1 MATEL
6 GKAYVQIIPSA
17 QGISGKLQS
26 IINPEASSAGASGGQ
41 ALGGKLVSA
50 VKGLIAAAGIGKAFG
65 AALKQ
70 GGELEQSIGGIE
82 TLFKGSSDKVRQYA
96 RESFKTVGVSANEY
110 MQNVTSFSASLLQ
123 SLGGDTNKAADV
135 ANTAMVDMG
144 DNANKM
150 GTSMRDIQNAYQ
162 GFAKQNYT
170 MLDNLKLGYGG
181 TKGEMQ
187 RLLADATKLTGV
199 KYDLSNLSDV
209 YLAVHAIQENL
220 GITGTTAKEA
230 SETLEG
236 SFNSMKAAFTDL
248 MGNIALGERVK
259 ESMQNLAQTISVF
272 VFQNFIPMIGTILQS
287 LPIAIATF
295 FTTMVPILI
304 TEGGKLIQ
312 SLATGMTTGI
322 PMVVQK
328 MLELSQ
334 NLLTWVQQEL
344 PQMLNHGVQM
354 ITQFATGIG
363 SGNGETLAK
372 IGEIIS
378 NIFTAFMDA
387 MPQIVIAGATILV
400 KLAVGLL
407 EKLPHLIETIGNILV
422 RMIERLSQGS
432 PEFNGKGI
440 QLILELIKGIVDTIP
455 KVVEAIL
462 KVIVALVTEL
472 VKSAPEFAKRGIE
485 FLQQMYTGL
494 YEAIPIVLEGI
505 GALIAAIFDTLGP
518 VAGRLAQ
525 KGVEFMRSIAEG
537 ISGAVNHVLNAI
549 SRAISDAVNSITSWG
564 DHFYNAGFN
573 LLVGL
578 ANGISGALGDVIN
591 SVQNSCSDIY
601 NSVLGYFGIRSP
613 SRLFAEIG
621 GYLDAGLAK
630 GIEGNLRPVNQ
641 AIETLKDAATM
652 DDLRIGATVD
662 PAIKRGVQDAAAT
675 SAQPAY
681 ITLSIGGKAFKAFV
695 EDITAVQDAA
705 VDLQMAY

>member
-26 IINPEASSAGASGGQ
+26 IINPEASSAGALGGKM
-41 ALGGKLVSA
+41 LGGKLVSIL
-50 VKGLIAAAGIGKAFG
+50 KGIIAAAGIGKFFASS
-65 AALKQ
+65 LRQ

-82 TLFKGSSDKVRQYA
+82 TLFKGSAGRVRQYA
-96 RESFKTVGVSANEY
+96 SEAFKTVGVSANEY

-123 SLGGDTNKAADV
+123 SLGGDTDKAAKV

-181 TKGEMQ
+181 TKSEMQ

-199 KYDLSNLSDV
+199 KYDISNLSDV
-209 YLAVHAIQENL
+209 YEAIHAIQQNL

-230 SETLEG
+230 SETLQG
-236 SFNSMKAAFTDL
+236 SFNAMKAAYTDL
-248 MGNIALGERVK
+248 MGNIALGESVK
-259 ESMQNLAQTISVF
+259 QSMQNLAQTISVF

-287 LPIAIATF
+287 LPTAIASF
-295 FTTMVPILI
+295 FTTMAPIVI
-304 TEGGKLIQ
+304 TEGSKLIQ
-312 SLATGMTTGI
+312 SLVTGISTGI

-334 NLLTWVQQEL
+334 ALLLWVQQEL
-344 PQMLNHGVQM
+344 PQMLDHGVQM
-354 ITQFATGIG
+354 ITQFAEGIG
-363 SGNGETLAK
+363 SGNGETIAK

-378 NIFTAFMDA
+378 NIFKAFMDA

-400 KLAVGLL
+400 KLAVGLMQ
-407 EKLPHLIETIGNILV
+407 KLPHIIETIGDILV
-422 RMIERLSQGS
+422 RMIDRLSQGS
-432 PEFNGKGI
+432 PEFNGKGV

-485 FLQQMYTGL
+485 FLKQMYTGI
-494 YEAIPIVLEGI
+494 YGAIPIVLEGI
-505 GALIAAIFDTLGP
+505 GALFAAIWRVLGQ
-518 VAGRLAQ
+518 VAGKFKQ
-525 KGVEFMRSIAEG
+525 KGMEFMRSIGGG
-537 ISGAVNHVLNAI
+537 ISDGVNYVLNAI
-549 SRAISDAVNSITSWG
+549 TRVVSRAVNGIANWG
-564 DHFYNAGFN
+564 QHFYNAGYN
-573 LLVGL
+573 LLAGL

-591 SVQNSCSDIY
+591 SVYNSCSSIY

-613 SRLFAEIG
+613 SRLFAAVG

-641 AIETLKDAATM
+641 AIKTLQDAATM

-662 PAIKRGVQDAAAT
+662 PTIKRGVQDAAAT
-675 SAQPAY
+675 STQPAY